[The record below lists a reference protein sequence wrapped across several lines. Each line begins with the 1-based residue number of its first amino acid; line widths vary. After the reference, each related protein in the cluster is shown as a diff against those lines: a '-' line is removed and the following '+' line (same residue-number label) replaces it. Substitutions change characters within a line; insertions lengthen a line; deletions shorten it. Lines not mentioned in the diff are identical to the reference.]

1 MSSFVLNINADISIE
16 ELDEILASGIY
27 RYIHIDHSSLTV
39 NQENIINLAR
49 KNLDIWRKL
58 VSLTNHG
65 FFTYV
70 LREGVSSFVNISELQ
85 KLWIPLKEK
94 KYSISDKG
102 IVYEYVNSE
111 HNIDKKMLVI
121 FSQIPLDPHSSS
133 LNRYFSRSFSTL
145 EKYVGKNVSI
155 LRIADIGGITG
166 AFYLNTIGLPNNE
179 NNIQSLIKNIASNN
193 NIDEENIV
201 LYGASK
207 GGTAAMYH
215 GLSCKFKVVAVDP
228 IFDDEFYLSEHNDLH
243 MINGIFPDTKKNKFS
258 MLLNDKINELPDIK
272 VITSKNSE
280 QFPYIENFLRP
291 IIPYITLLNCINPMI
306 KKHPDVGPYTIH
318 ATTAL
323 INASL
328 INLPM
333 TPNYQVFL

>member
-1 MSSFVLNINADISIE
+1 MSSFVLNINIDINHS
-16 ELDEILASGIY
+16 ELCGILESGIY
-27 RYIHIDHSSLTV
+27 KYIHIDHSKLSV
-39 NQENIINLAR
+39 NEENIINLAR
-49 KNLDIWRKL
+49 KNKDVKNKL
-58 VSLTNHG
+58 ISLTNYG

-70 LREGVSSFVNISELQ
+70 LRNGVSSLVNRSELQ
-85 KLWIPLKEK
+85 KLWIPLKDK
-94 KYSISDKG
+94 QYSISDKG

-111 HNIDKKMLVI
+111 HNIDKKLLVI
-121 FSQIPLDPHSSS
+121 FSQIPIDPHSAS

-145 EKYVGKNVSI
+145 EKYVGKNVST

-179 NNIQSLIKNIASNN
+179 LNVQSLIKKIASDN
-193 NIDEENIV
+193 NISEDNIV

-228 IFDDEFYLSEHNDLH
+228 ILDDEYYLSQHNDLH
-243 MINGIFPDTKKNKFS
+243 LIDGIFPDTKKNKFCK
-258 MLLNDKINELPDIK
+258 LLEEKISDLPDIK

-280 QFPYIENFLRP
+280 QFPYIESFLNP
-291 IIPYITLLNCINPMI
+291 IIPKITLLNCINPMI
-306 KKHPDVGPYTIH
+306 TKHPDVGPYTIH

-328 INLPM
+328 INLPLS
-333 TPNYQVFL
+333 PNYQVFL

>member
-1 MSSFVLNINADISIE
+1 MSSFVLNINADVSNE
-16 ELDEILASGIY
+16 ELDELLASGLY
-27 RYIHIDHSSLTV
+27 KYIHIDHSELTL

-49 KNLDIWRKL
+49 RHPEVRNKL
-58 VSLTNHG
+58 ISLTNNG
-65 FFTYV
+65 FLTYV
-70 LREGVSSFVNISELQ
+70 LRDGVSSLVKISELQ

-111 HNIDKKMLVI
+111 HNIDKKLLVI

-179 NNIQSLIKNIASNN
+179 NNIQLLIKKIAADNNIA
-193 NIDEENIV
+193 EENIV

-215 GLSCKFKVVAVDP
+215 GLSCKLKVVAVDP
-228 IFDDEFYLSEHNDLH
+228 IFDDEFYLSEHDDLH
-243 MINGIFPDTKKNKFS
+243 MINGIFPDTKKNKFRI
-258 MLLNDKINELPDIK
+258 LLNEKINHLPDIK

-280 QFPYIENFLRP
+280 QFSYIEDFLRP
-291 IIPYITLLNCINPMI
+291 IIPKITLLNCINPMI

-328 INLPM
+328 INLPIIP
-333 TPNYQVFL
+333 TYQVFL